1 MTAAALY
8 LRSSKDRS
16 DVSIDAQRRELL
28 TLANSKQ
35 ISVVA
40 EYVDAVESGKTEHR
54 PGFQNLLSDMKA
66 PDRPWTALLV
76 SDTSR
81 LSRRR
86 YVAQIF
92 KHEAKKRGVE
102 ILYAKVPETDP
113 ITAVILEAVFEA
125 MDEVHSLMSREKGLA
140 GMAENV
146 RQGYRAGGVAPSG
159 YRLRRV
165 ETGAIR
171 DGEPV
176 HKSILELAP
185 NAQQIAR
192 YLKLRATGQP
202 RAKILRDLD
211 LSLKAN
217 SAISIEWN
225 ALTYAGHTVWNRH
238 DGQGAGRKFRPR
250 ADWLIQRDTHPPL
263 ISDAEA
269 ETILNQLQNSPLA
282 EAVRKAKQGVSKYL
296 LTGLLYTPE
305 GQAWEGWRG
314 QKYRLKPHGEQPGRY
329 VDMSQMD
336 EAITGQVLNDLH
348 TPDLIRDLTQAA
360 QRAAAAAE
368 GDPAADLREEAQS
381 ITHQISRAMDMAL
394 QLADPG
400 PALRKINELEGRRNS
415 LQAEITRLEREQTQQ
430 AMLKTLTEERVAAVL
445 STLAADLDETP
456 RAQWKNL
463 LHTLIG
469 KIVLDPKTL
478 HCQIHY
484 RVSAHQVQDDTL
496 DLASPRGFE
505 PLLSP

>member
-28 TLANSKQ
+28 AIARDRQ
-35 ISVVA
+35 ISVIA
-40 EYVDAVESGKTEHR
+40 EYVDAVESAKTDQR
-54 PGFQNLLSDMKA
+54 PGFQALLQAIKA
-66 PDRPWTALLV
+66 PERSWSILLV

-86 YVAQIF
+86 YVAQVF
-92 KHEAKKRGVE
+92 KHEARKRGID

-146 RQGYRAGGVAPSG
+146 RQGYRAGGIAPRG
-159 YRLRRV
+159 YQLLRI
-165 ETGAIR
+165 ETGAVR

-176 HKSILELAP
+176 RKSVLDANADAP
-185 NAQQIAR
+185 LVGR
-192 YLKLRATGQP
+192 YLRLRASGKPRIQALRETG
-202 RAKILRDLD
+202 LCC
-211 LSLKAN
+211 SST
-217 SAISIEWN
+217 SAIAMEWN

-250 ADWLIQRDTHPPL
+250 DEWIIQRDTHPAL
-263 ISDAEA
+263 INDAEA
-269 ETILNQLQNSPLA
+269 EAILHQLQTSTLA
-282 EAVRKAKQGVSKYL
+282 DAIRRAKQGISKYL
-296 LTGLLYTPE
+296 LTGLLYTPS

-314 QKYRLKPHGEQPGRY
+314 IRYRLKPTGTQKGRY
-329 VDMSQMD
+329 VDMTALD
-336 EAITGQVLNDLH
+336 TAITNQILSDLR
-348 TPDLIRDLTQAA
+348 TPELVHDLTQAA

-368 GDPAADLREEAQS
+368 GDPAAECRAEAIA
-381 ITHQISRAMDMAL
+381 ITQQISRAMDMAL
-394 QLADPG
+394 QLDDPS
-400 PALRKINELEGRRNS
+400 PALRKINELESRRS
-415 LQAEITRLEREQTQQ
+415 GIQAEIERLEKEQTQY
-430 AMLKTLTEERVAAVL
+430 AMMKTLTTERVKKIL
-445 STLAADLDETP
+445 ESLATDLDETP
-456 RAQWKNL
+456 RSNWKNL
-463 LHTLIG
+463 LHALVG
-469 KIVLDPKTL
+469 KIVLDPATL

-484 RVSAHQVQDDTL
+484 RITAPQSSTETL
-496 DLASPRGFE
+496 KMASPRGFE